1 MVPLQR
7 IWSQLTIER
16 APNNVILHYGT
27 NDLKTSTDPEQ
38 IVENTINLEKS
49 KKTDKNNVI
58 ISELTPRNDQL
69 NKKAKELNAVLS
81 RECNKRN
88 ICVIK
93 HDNVNARRHC
103 SMSGL
108 HLNWKG
114 TNILI
119 EYISFN

>member
-1 MVPLQR
+1 MPLQR
-7 IWSQLTIER
+7 IWSQLTIEC
-16 APNNVILHYGT
+16 APNNVILHCGT

-88 ICVIK
+88 ICIIK

-103 SMSGL
+103 NMSGL
-108 HLNWKG
+108 QLNWKG